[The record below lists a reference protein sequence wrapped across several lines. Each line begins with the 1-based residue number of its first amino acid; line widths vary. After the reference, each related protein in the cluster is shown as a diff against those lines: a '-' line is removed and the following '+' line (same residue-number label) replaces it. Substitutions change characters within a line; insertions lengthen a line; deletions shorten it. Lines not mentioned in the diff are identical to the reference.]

1 MQVKSFITTVG
12 LSAIA
17 GAATVLMMS
26 KNSKVYQ
33 VADDTAQAIKTQ
45 AGRILDTMGKQ

>member
-17 GAATVLMMS
+17 GAATVLLMP
-26 KNSKVYQ
+26 KNSKAYQ
-33 VADDTAQAIKTQ
+33 VADDTAQAIKTE
-45 AGRILDTMGKQ
+45 AGRIINTMSGK